1 MRISKF
7 SNEPLLFMMDI
18 WMKHLNAIVKG
29 GTGALGPITK
39 YKSKYTFFTDIRRNP
54 FSYALVLPAMLYSF
68 VFGYMTLPY
77 IIIAFQR
84 FNYKLG
90 ILHSPWVGLK
100 NLEFF
105 FKSPRFMM
113 VTSNTLKL
121 NILFILAG
129 VLVSVLFA
137 ILLNELRVK
146 WYLKV
151 TQSTLLFP
159 HFLSWVVVSYIIYA
173 LFSTDYGIANQ
184 IAKWMG
190 LDPVNW
196 YSKPGAWTWILV
208 LLRIWKETGM
218 QVVIYLAVITGI
230 DSELYEATMIDG
242 ANRWQQTW
250 AITVPVL
257 MTTVCIMT
265 LLAFGKIFYGDF
277 GMIYAIIKDNGVL
290 YPTTDVI
297 DTYVF
302 RALRKTGDPSQ
313 AMAVGLYQAFMGFV
327 LVFGSN
333 RLANRYFKEGALF

>member
-1 MRISKF
+1 MNLISKTT
-7 SNEPLLFMMDI
+7 
-18 WMKHLNAIVKG
+18 V
-29 GTGALGPITK
+29 TK
-39 YKSKYTFFTDIRRNP
+39 SKQKFTLKSEKKYTFITDIKRNP
-54 FSYALVLPAMLYSF
+54 FSYALVLPAMIYSF
-68 VFGYMTLPY
+68 IFGYMTLPY
-77 IIIAFQR
+77 IIIAFQN

-90 ILHSPWVGLK
+90 IFHSDWVGLK

-105 FKSPRFMM
+105 FKSPRFIM

-121 NILFILAG
+121 NFLFILAG
-129 VLVSVLFA
+129 VLVSVFIA
-137 ILLNELRVK
+137 ILLNEIRHK
-146 WYLKV
+146 WFLKI

-173 LFSTDYGIANQ
+173 LFSTDYGIVNHT
-184 IAKWMG
+184 MTSLG
-190 LDPVNW
+190 MDPVSW
-196 YSKPGAWTWILV
+196 YSKPEPWTWILV
-208 LLRIWKETGM
+208 SLRIWKETGI

-230 DSELYEATMIDG
+230 DSELYEATMMDG

-265 LLAFGKIFYGDF
+265 LLSFGKIFYGDF
-277 GMIYAIIKDNGVL
+277 GMIYSIIKDNGVL

-333 RLANRYFKEGALF
+333 WLTRKYFKEGALF